1 MMCADCSETLANADS
16 VINVVLRILLE
27 IPLILLVAKPL
38 RSLASTSKMTVIAN
52 TGMTAASLTIPMLQR
67 NLLPMVLLAMTV
79 LEVVVAVEEEGEE
92 VAVVAEDEVEDVDV
106 DHQLVHLLLPPL
118 LLLLVPLQ
126 PVVHLRRR
134 RTMKNK

>member
-1 MMCADCSETLANADS
+1 VMMCADCSETLANADS

-27 IPLILLVAKPL
+27 TPLILLVAKPL

-52 TGMTAASLTIPMLQR
+52 TGMTAASLTTPMLQR

-79 LEVVVAVEEEGEE
+79 EVVVAVVEEEGEE
-92 VAVVAEDEVEDVDV
+92 VAVVAEEEVEVVDV

-118 LLLLVPLQ
+118 PLLLVPLQ
-126 PVVHLRRR
+126 RVVHL
-134 RTMKNK
+134 

>member
-1 MMCADCSETLANADS
+1 

-27 IPLILLVAKPL
+27 TPLILLVAKPL

-52 TGMTAASLTIPMLQR
+52 TGMTAASLTTPMLQR

-79 LEVVVAVEEEGEE
+79 EVVVAVVEEEGEE
-92 VAVVAEDEVEDVDV
+92 VAVVAEEEVEVVDV

-118 LLLLVPLQ
+118 PLLLVPLQ
-126 PVVHLRRR
+126 RVVHL
-134 RTMKNK
+134 

>member
-16 VINVVLRILLE
+16 EINVVLRILLE
-27 IPLILLVAKPL
+27 TPLILLVAKPL

-79 LEVVVAVEEEGEE
+79 REVVVAVEEEGEE

-106 DHQLVHLLLPPL
+106 DHQLVHLLLLPL
-118 LLLLVPLQ
+118 PLLLVPLQ
-126 PVVHLRRR
+126 LVVHLRRR